1 MEKGRAG
8 TRLFL
13 FGVDPRPPG
22 NGRNFKRKFTNEGDF
37 PSCPLPPLWPPS
49 VSNVATETAAREER
63 KIALRFS
70 HDSFL
75 RVSSPAWC
83 MHQTFLEYPLFSR
96 TSCFNGT
103 SRRAT
108 PRKDTQIER
117 ARGNVFF
124 LRVLRFNALLFST
137 SIRPFDLPT
146 FSRYASPPLV
156 PSPIVDHGRKSAF
169 LTFLLRCHSATKD
182 DRLDVKND

>member
-49 VSNVATETAAREER
+49 VSDVATETAAREER
-63 KIALRFS
+63 KFALRFS
-70 HDSFL
+70 RDSFL

-83 MHQTFLEYPLFSR
+83 MDQTFLEYPLFSR

-103 SRRAT
+103 TRRAT
-108 PRKDTQIER
+108 PRKDTQRER

-124 LRVLRFNALLFST
+124 LRVLRFNALSCFQPRSAR
-137 SIRPFDLPT
+137 SIFQRFLVTPVLLP
-146 FSRYASPPLV
+146 S
-156 PSPIVDHGRKSAF
+156 
-169 LTFLLRCHSATKD
+169 LRRS
-182 DRLDVKND
+182 